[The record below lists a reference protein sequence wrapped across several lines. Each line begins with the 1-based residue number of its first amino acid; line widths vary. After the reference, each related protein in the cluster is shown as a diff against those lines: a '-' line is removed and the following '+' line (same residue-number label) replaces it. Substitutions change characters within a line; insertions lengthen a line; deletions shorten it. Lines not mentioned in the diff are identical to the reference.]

1 MSIAVILQFAA
12 LAVIAGIGVCVVYA
26 IFEMREV
33 YAEQRAQFVRAM
45 AAVEEFQ
52 KLQPEFVAIL
62 QRVESDGH
70 ALQKIALQ
78 IEVAVAALKNSIAAS
93 VSGAAERQTAAIES
107 LRDHIDAQEERLAKL
122 IETIGENLRAVP
134 PPQPAPEPPA
144 ASPVFQPEIKP
155 PNGDSFRLRKEVDE
169 DPLLRFSAL
178 KDWISTRSKTNQ
190 P

>member
-1 MSIAVILQFAA
+1 M
-12 LAVIAGIGVCVVYA
+12 IAGIGVCVVYA

-134 PPQPAPEPPA
+134 APEPPA